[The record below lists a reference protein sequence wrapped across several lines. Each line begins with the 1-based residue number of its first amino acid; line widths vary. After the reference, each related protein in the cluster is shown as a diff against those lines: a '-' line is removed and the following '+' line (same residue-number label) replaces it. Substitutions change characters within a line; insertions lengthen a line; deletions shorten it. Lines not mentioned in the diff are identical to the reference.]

1 MKKTLPQAVACRVE
15 DADTLKETL
24 DTLASLRL
32 KKSEPFDK
40 GRKEWNGIMKL
51 LANKVAAVTG
61 GATGIGRSICLAM
74 AEQGADIAI
83 LYVAVIPQEVVDETV
98 RAIEEKGVRAKAY
111 VCDVSN
117 FTETENVMKEV
128 MKDMGSIDILVNNAG
143 ITRDNLMVRMSEADF
158 DAVISV
164 NLKGMFNTIHALY
177 RPMMKKGGRIIN
189 IASVSGMMGNVGQ
202 ANYSAAKAG
211 VIGLTK
217 TVAKE
222 LATRNVTVNAIAPGF
237 IATQMTE
244 VLSDAAKETAL
255 SGIPMKKMGRPEDI
269 ANAAVFLAS
278 DMASYI
284 TGEVLRVDG
293 GMCM

>member
-1 MKKTLPQAVACRVE
+1 MNFSGKTA
-15 DADTLKETL
+15 
-24 DTLASLRL
+24 
-32 KKSEPFDK
+32 
-40 GRKEWNGIMKL
+40 I
-51 LANKVAAVTG
+51 VTG
-61 GATGIGRSICLAM
+61 GSRGLGRAICLELAKG
-74 AEQGADIAI
+74 GANVVFCYAGNET
-83 LYVAVIPQEVVDETV
+83 AAQETLAACE
-98 RAIEEKGVRAKAY
+98 ALGAKAAA
-111 VCDVSN
+111 VCCDVTDAEADLTLVKTTVN
-117 FTETENVMKEV
+117 LFGRV
-128 MKDMGSIDILVNNAG
+128 DILVNNAG

-158 DAVISV
+158 DAVINV
-164 NLKGMFNTIHALY
+164 NLKGMFNTMHALY
-177 RPMMKKGGRIIN
+177 RHMMKKGGRIIN
-189 IASVSGMMGNVGQ
+189 IASVSGMMGNPGQ

-217 TVAKE
+217 TIAKE

-244 VLSDAAKETAL
+244 VLSDAAKDAAL
-255 SGIPMKKMGRPEDI
+255 TGIPMKKMGRPEDI

>member
-1 MKKTLPQAVACRVE
+1 MNGILKGNGSNVAVAVAGPDYLSPANLNTKMNRTTAVNE
-15 DADTLKETL
+15 ADANYTTLMARGE
-24 DTLASLRL
+24 
-32 KKSEPFDK
+32 
-40 GRKEWNGIMKL
+40 KL
-51 LANKVAAVTG
+51 
-61 GATGIGRSICLAM
+61 M
-74 AEQGADIAI
+74 AQ
-83 LYVAVIPQEVVDETV
+83 
-98 RAIEEKGVRAKAY
+98 
-111 VCDVSN
+111 
-117 FTETENVMKEV
+117 
-128 MKDMGSIDILVNNAG
+128 
-143 ITRDNLMVRMSEADF
+143 ADF

>member
-1 MKKTLPQAVACRVE
+1 
-15 DADTLKETL
+15 
-24 DTLASLRL
+24 
-32 KKSEPFDK
+32 
-40 GRKEWNGIMKL
+40 MKL

-158 DAVISV
+158 DALAVQLQQEFD
-164 NLKGMFNTIHALY
+164 LKPQPLSKLV
-177 RPMMKKGGRIIN
+177 RMM
-189 IASVSGMMGNVGQ
+189 S
-202 ANYSAAKAG
+202 
-211 VIGLTK
+211 L
-217 TVAKE
+217 
-222 LATRNVTVNAIAPGF
+222 
-237 IATQMTE
+237 
-244 VLSDAAKETAL
+244 
-255 SGIPMKKMGRPEDI
+255 
-269 ANAAVFLAS
+269 
-278 DMASYI
+278 
-284 TGEVLRVDG
+284 
-293 GMCM
+293 

>member
-1 MKKTLPQAVACRVE
+1 
-15 DADTLKETL
+15 
-24 DTLASLRL
+24 
-32 KKSEPFDK
+32 
-40 GRKEWNGIMKL
+40 
-51 LANKVAAVTG
+51 
-61 GATGIGRSICLAM
+61 
-74 AEQGADIAI
+74 
-83 LYVAVIPQEVVDETV
+83 
-98 RAIEEKGVRAKAY
+98 
-111 VCDVSN
+111 
-117 FTETENVMKEV
+117 
-128 MKDMGSIDILVNNAG
+128 
-143 ITRDNLMVRMSEADF
+143 
-158 DAVISV
+158 
-164 NLKGMFNTIHALY
+164 
-177 RPMMKKGGRIIN
+177 
-189 IASVSGMMGNVGQ
+189 MMGNVGQ

>member
-1 MKKTLPQAVACRVE
+1 MNFSGKTAV
-15 DADTLKETL
+15 
-24 DTLASLRL
+24 
-32 KKSEPFDK
+32 
-40 GRKEWNGIMKL
+40 
-51 LANKVAAVTG
+51 VTG
-61 GATGIGRSICLAM
+61 GSRGIGRAVCLELAKG
-74 AEQGADIAI
+74 GAN
-83 LYVAVIPQEVVDETV
+83 VVLCYAGNESAAHDTV
-98 RAIEEKGVRAKAY
+98 TACEALGAKALA
-111 VCDVSN
+111 VRC
-117 FTETENVMKEV
+117 NVAESGEV
-128 MKDMGSIDILVNNAG
+128 KSLLDAAVQAFGRIDILVNNAG

>member
-1 MKKTLPQAVACRVE
+1 
-15 DADTLKETL
+15 
-24 DTLASLRL
+24 
-32 KKSEPFDK
+32 
-40 GRKEWNGIMKL
+40 MKL

-83 LYVAVIPQEVVDETV
+83 LYVAVIPQEVVDETIH
-98 RAIEEKGVRAKAY
+98 AIEEKGVRAKAY

-117 FTETENVMKEV
+117 FAETENVMKEV
-128 MKDMGSIDILVNNAG
+128 IRDMGTIDILVNNAG

-158 DAVISV
+158 DAVINV
-164 NLKGMFNTIHALY
+164 NLKGMFNTMHALY
-177 RPMMKKGGRIIN
+177 RHMMKKGGRIIN
-189 IASVSGMMGNVGQ
+189 IASVSGMMGNPGQ

-217 TVAKE
+217 TIAKE
-222 LATRNVTVNAIAPGF
+222 LATRNVNVNAIAPGF
-237 IATQMTE
+237 IATHMTE
-244 VLSDAAKETAL
+244 VLSDAAKDAAL
-255 SGIPMKKMGRPEDI
+255 AGIPMKKMGRPEDI